1 MREDDILTGLTAA
14 IGSVTGADP
23 ADVTPTARFEEDL
36 GVDSLTLVDLVV
48 AVEDRFGL
56 VIPDEEW
63 ARFITVDDAITY
75 LRRAARLPHRSPA

>member
-1 MREDDILTGLTAA
+1 MREDDILAGVTEAL
-14 IGSVTGADP
+14 GSVTGVDP

-63 ARFITVDDAITY
+63 ARFVTVDDAIRY
-75 LRRAARLPHRSPA
+75 LRRAAQLPHRSRA